1 MMVWLALVVLNAAG
15 SAPPEWATVHRV
27 FDVPGF
33 VLAPASLS
41 GGAAVSLQ
49 FDGEGS
55 STLGRARLDIGLPTR
70 LELGLF
76 AETYVGPYW
85 AAGLTARASV
95 RWAPMEWGRL
105 PVNATIGLVAL
116 YSSTGSKVFVGP
128 RAGIVGTLIDARWH
142 WALDSSVVL
151 RGPTPSAYNYLV
163 SSIWLAE
170 LNAQTSF
177 QLWEHLS
184 AGLYVRL
191 RRAGP
196 SPDGGQPWTSRLY
209 PTTDGKLEAGVFVQL
224 ALGPINLQVSFGYRR
239 SESPE
244 DPGYTTYWDTA
255 SLTFAVTAGGS
266 LLPATINTPVASP

>member
-1 MMVWLALVVLNAAG
+1 MGWLALVVLNAAA

-33 VLAPASLS
+33 VLAPGSLS

-49 FDGEGS
+49 FWNGT
-55 STLGRARLDIGLPTR
+55 STLGRARLDIGLPAR

-76 AETYVGPYW
+76 AETYIAPYW

-95 RWAPMEWGRL
+95 RWAPMDWGRL
-105 PVNATIGLVAL
+105 PVNVTVGLLGL

-128 RAGIVGTLIDARWH
+128 RAGIVGTLVDPRWH
-142 WALDSSVVL
+142 WGLDSSIVL
-151 RGPTPSAYNYLV
+151 RGPTPSAYDYLV

-184 AGLYVRL
+184 AGLYLRL

-196 SPDGGQPWTSRLY
+196 SPDGGRFRRR
-209 PTTDGKLEAGVFVQL
+209 TDT
-224 ALGPINLQVSFGYRR
+224 RR
-239 SESPE
+239 Q
-244 DPGYTTYWDTA
+244 
-255 SLTFAVTAGGS
+255 
-266 LLPATINTPVASP
+266 